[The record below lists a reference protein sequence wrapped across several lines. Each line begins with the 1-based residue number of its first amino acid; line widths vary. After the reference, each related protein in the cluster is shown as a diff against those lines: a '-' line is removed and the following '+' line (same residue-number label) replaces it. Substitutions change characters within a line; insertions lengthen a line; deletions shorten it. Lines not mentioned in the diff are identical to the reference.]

1 MTLVLVQRQHRLVA
15 EIVVLELGLV
25 LLSSFLRIS
34 SLDCEAYDLED
45 LELGNHGLLLG
56 AVWVV
61 FLLACL
67 VLA

>member
-1 MTLVLVQRQHRLVA
+1 MLVQRQHRLVA

-34 SLDCEAYDLED
+34 SLGCEACDLED
-45 LELGNHGLLLG
+45 LELGNHELLLG

-67 VLA
+67 V